1 MKEITIGKR
10 EADIRLDKFLEKL
23 LPGAGKSF
31 LYKMIRKK
39 NITLNGKKAE
49 GNEHLREHDVIRIFF
64 SDETYA
70 KFIKP
75 QTDSAASRRGRAER
89 QSLFG
94 QVSVIYEDSDILI
107 VNKPAGLLTQKAKE
121 ADLCLNDWLSDYLSA
136 HGSQSPSALAYT
148 PSAMNR
154 LDRNTS
160 GMVLCAKTYQGARAL
175 SAILRDRSLHKF
187 YLTLVKGE
195 IRKPGTLTG
204 TLTKDAASNRVTVH
218 SANHAFSNH
227 VVSGHV
233 ISSDAVSGDAV
244 SGHVVSGKASEIRTE
259 YTPLCYLEGQDMTLL
274 RIRLITGKTHQI
286 RAHLAS
292 SGHPIAGDPKYGDA
306 VFNSLLKKQFGTD
319 RQLLHACEAV
329 FPKSEDCAAM
339 RGMAAAGMKF
349 SCALPQDFMR
359 ILQAYPIDPIG
370 QLMN

>member
-10 EADIRLDKFLEKL
+10 DADIRLDKFLEKL

-49 GNEHLREHDVIRIFF
+49 GNEHLQEHDMIRIFF

-70 KFIKP
+70 KFARP
-75 QTDSAASRRGRAER
+75 QTGSAACRRGSTDR
-89 QSLFG
+89 QALFG

-107 VNKPAGLLTQKAKE
+107 ADKPAGLLTQKAK
-121 ADLCLNDWLSDYLSA
+121 ASDLCLNDWLSDYLSEQR
-136 HGSQSPSALAYT
+136 SQAPSALAYT

-175 SAILRDRSLHKF
+175 SAVLRDRSLHKF

-218 SANHAFSNH
+218 SAKT
-227 VVSGHV
+227 VVS
-233 ISSDAVSGDAV
+233 D
-244 SGHVVSGKASEIRTE
+244 KASEIRTE
-259 YTPLCYLEGQDMTLL
+259 YAPLCYLDGQDMTLL

-286 RAHLAS
+286 RAHLADA
-292 SGHPIAGDPKYGDA
+292 GHPIAGDPKYGDA
-306 VFNSLLKKQFGTD
+306 AFNSLLKKQFGTD
-319 RQLLHACEAV
+319 RQLLHACEAA
-329 FPKSEDCAAM
+329 FPKPEDCAAM

>member
-49 GNEHLREHDVIRIFF
+49 GNEHLKEHDVIRIFF

-75 QTDSAASRRGRAER
+75 QTDSAACRRGRAER
-89 QSLFG
+89 QALFG

-107 VNKPAGLLTQKAKE
+107 VNKPAGLLTQKAK
-121 ADLCLNDWLSDYLSA
+121 ASDLCLNDWLSDYLSA
-136 HGSQSPSALAYT
+136 QGSQEPSALAYT

-175 SAILRDRSLHKF
+175 SAVLRDRSLHKF

-195 IRKPGTLTG
+195 IRRSGTLTG

-227 VVSGHV
+227 VVSGR
-233 ISSDAVSGDAV
+233 
-244 SGHVVSGKASEIRTE
+244 ASEIRTE

-286 RAHLAS
+286 RAHLADA
-292 SGHPIAGDPKYGDA
+292 GHPIAGDPKYGDA

-319 RQLLHACEAV
+319 RQLLHACEAA
-329 FPKSEDCAAM
+329 FPKPENCAAM

-359 ILQAYPIDPIG
+359 ILQACPIDPIG

>member
-10 EADIRLDKFLEKL
+10 DADIRLDKFLEKL

-49 GNEHLREHDVIRIFF
+49 GNEHLKEHDVIRIFF

-70 KFIKP
+70 KFARP

-89 QSLFG
+89 QALFN

-107 VNKPAGLLTQKAKE
+107 ADKPAGLLTQKAK
-121 ADLCLNDWLSDYLSA
+121 ASDLCLNDWLSDYLSEQR
-136 HGSQSPSALAYT
+136 SQAPSALAYT

-160 GMVLCAKTYQGARAL
+160 GMVLCAKTYPGARAL
-175 SAILRDRSLHKF
+175 SAVLRDRSLHKF

-204 TLTKDAASNRVTVH
+204 TLIKDAASNRVTVH
-218 SANHAFSNH
+218 SAKT
-227 VVSGHV
+227 VVS
-233 ISSDAVSGDAV
+233 DR
-244 SGHVVSGKASEIRTE
+244 ASEIRTE
-259 YTPLCYLEGQDMTLL
+259 YAPLCYLDGQDMTLL

-286 RAHLAS
+286 RAHLADA
-292 SGHPIAGDPKYGDA
+292 GHPIAGDPKYGDA
-306 VFNSLLKKQFGTD
+306 AFNILLKKQFGTD
-319 RQLLHACEAV
+319 RQLLHACEAA
-329 FPKSEDCAAM
+329 FPKPEDCAAM